1 MIVDLAH
8 VPHLTQR
15 RPDAPLDSLSESPLP
30 DDVLQLQMP
39 DTSTQGESTEDP
51 VSSTQSPS
59 HQTTVA
65 ATQSESTED
74 PVSTE
79 SPNHLP
85 SDAPVPE
92 SVDEVPRLNVTTT
105 TTTTESETDNNRDTT
120 TDETTDS
127 SKPKPS
133 ASHNLPKLVIPE
145 PDDGG
150 ARKRRYEDA
159 DLQTDLH
166 ALTFWQLQLGQDR
179 PYHPTHGRH
188 PRTQVFETYK
198 VWKL

>member
-39 DTSTQGESTEDP
+39 DTATQG
-51 VSSTQSPS
+51 
-59 HQTTVA
+59 
-65 ATQSESTED
+65 ESTED

-92 SVDEVPRLNVTTT
+92 SVDEVPRLNVTT

-188 PRTQVFETYK
+188 PRTQVFET
-198 VWKL
+198 